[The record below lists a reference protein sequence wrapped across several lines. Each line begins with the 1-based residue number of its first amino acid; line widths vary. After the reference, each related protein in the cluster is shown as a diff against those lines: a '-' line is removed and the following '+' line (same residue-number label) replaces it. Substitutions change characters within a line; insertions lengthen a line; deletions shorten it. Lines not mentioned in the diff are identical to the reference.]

1 MATNKHIVLI
11 GAGNVA
17 THLGIA
23 FKNAGLE
30 IAQIYSRTEAS
41 ASSLGKLLDAP
52 FVTCTENIIEKA
64 DIYIV
69 SVKDDALSTLIP
81 DIVKDREEALFVHT
95 AGSVPMDIWK
105 GYASRHGVLYPMQTF
120 SKERKIDFNTVSFFV
135 EANNISDLQALKS
148 MASLL
153 SPKVYETSTEQ
164 RSYLHAAAVFA
175 CNFTNH
181 MYALSARLLQE
192 HGLPFDAMLPLIDET
207 ARKVHELSPHQ
218 AQTGPAIRRDTKVM
232 DKHLTM
238 LANEPK
244 IKELYQM
251 ISNSI
256 MSGITLQSCDMN
268 SKTNKEND

>member
-1 MATNKHIVLI
+1 
-11 GAGNVA
+11 
-17 THLGIA
+17 
-23 FKNAGLE
+23 
-30 IAQIYSRTEAS
+30 
-41 ASSLGKLLDAP
+41 
-52 FVTCTENIIEKA
+52 
-64 DIYIV
+64 
-69 SVKDDALSTLIP
+69 
-81 DIVKDREEALFVHT
+81 
-95 AGSVPMDIWK
+95 
-105 GYASRHGVLYPMQTF
+105 
-120 SKERKIDFNTVSFFV
+120 
-135 EANNISDLQALKS
+135 
-148 MASLL
+148 
-153 SPKVYETSTEQ
+153 
-164 RSYLHAAAVFA
+164 
-175 CNFTNH
+175 

-207 ARKVHELSPHQ
+207 AHKVHELSPHQ